1 MTDQVFTLSTQV
13 MFQASSFTHVQS
25 QSDQGAQQ
33 MQICLIT
40 SPQMNCLA
48 SPGAWSGPP
57 LTQAGELSHTLL
69 SAECTS
75 WPFPVKEP
83 EQNTWKAV

>member
-1 MTDQVFTLSTQV
+1 MTDQVLTLSTQV
-13 MFQASSFTHVQS
+13 VVQASSFTHLQS

-33 MQICLIT
+33 MQICLIR
-40 SPQMNCLA
+40 SPQRKCLA

-69 SAECTS
+69 SAECSS
-75 WPFPVKEP
+75 WPFPAKEP
-83 EQNTWKAV
+83 DQNTWKTV

>member
-13 MFQASSFTHVQS
+13 MVQASSFTHVQS

-33 MQICLIT
+33 MQICLIP

-48 SPGAWSGPP
+48 SP

-83 EQNTWKAV
+83 DQNTWKAV